1 VRNADKRTR
10 VCMISSHLPPEQAA
24 NALLPA
30 MLASELTAHGIDS
43 RYVTHRPSS
52 APTSLSARDRGGA
65 VVLRETDEA
74 AALRRADG
82 SGDEEHTFGPN
93 VTYVPRRRHDG
104 LNRTVAGAMVA
115 AARMAWGAR
124 RPIGCSDLVHLHSN
138 GFVIEVGALVS
149 RLYRKPYV
157 ITLYGTDVW
166 HHDAARNARFGRVVR
181 KAGCR
186 IFYSQGLLDFARGL
200 GLAPDPSCVI
210 YAPVPDGFRPV
221 APDARRRIRE
231 ELGVGDRPL
240 LLTVKRLHPV
250 AGHEDLLHALPSI
263 CREFP
268 DAQLWVVGQGELRS
282 SLEALAS
289 ELGVGSRVRFLG
301 RLGNDT
307 LWRYYAAADLFILPS
322 RLESWGTVMLESL
335 ACGTP
340 VVATATAGAREVR
353 GYFPADVAL
362 CELGNA
368 ESLVAEV
375 TRALRARRRADE
387 GTIRLLRE
395 RFSPAGCA
403 SEYLRVYRDI
413 LDRTR

>member
-30 MLASELTAHGIDS
+30 ILASELGVHGIDS
-43 RYVTHRPSS
+43 RYVTHRS
-52 APTSLSARDRGGA
+52 
-65 VVLRETDEA
+65 
-74 AALRRADG
+74 
-82 SGDEEHTFGPN
+82 DEETTFGPD
-93 VTYVPRRRHDG
+93 VTYVARRGHDG
-104 LNRTVAGAMVA
+104 LSRTVGGAMVA

-124 RPIGCSDLVHLHSN
+124 RPIGQSDLVHLHSN

-149 RLYRKPYV
+149 RLYRKPYL

-166 HHDAARNARFGRVVR
+166 HHDAARHARFGRVVR
-181 KAGCR
+181 EAGCR

-210 YAPVPDGFRPV
+210 YAPVPDGFQPV
-221 APDARRRIRE
+221 SSEARRRIRE
-231 ELGVGDRPL
+231 ELGIGDRPL

-250 AGHEDLLHALPSI
+250 AGHEDLLRALPSI

-268 DAQLWVVGQGELRS
+268 DAQLWIAGQGELRS
-282 SLEALAS
+282 ALEALAS

-301 RLGNDT
+301 RLGNET
-307 LWRYYAAADLFILPS
+307 LWRYYAAADLFVLPS

-335 ACGTP
+335 ACRTP

-368 ESLVAEV
+368 ESLVVEV

-403 SEYLRVYRDI
+403 SEYVRVYRD
-413 LDRTR
+413 LLSRTR